1 MVNVIAFE
9 SPVPWFAA
17 VTCAVPDEAMSAD
30 VMAAV
35 IWLPEMKLVERAEP
49 FHLTVAPLTKL
60 LPLTVNVN
68 AGPPAVAELGL
79 KVVSVGG
86 LAELL
91 TVNETALESFPS
103 GFVTL
108 T

>member
-1 MVNVIAFE
+1 MLARSWEAE
-9 SPVPWFAA
+9 SKV
-17 VTCAVPDEAMSAD
+17 VV
-30 VMAAV
+30 
-35 IWLPEMKLVERAEP
+35 RGEP

-86 LAELL
+86 LPELS